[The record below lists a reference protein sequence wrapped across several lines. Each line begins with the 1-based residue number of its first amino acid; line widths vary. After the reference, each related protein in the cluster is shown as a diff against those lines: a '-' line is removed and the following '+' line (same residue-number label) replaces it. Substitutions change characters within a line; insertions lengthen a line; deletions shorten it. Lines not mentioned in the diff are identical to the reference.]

1 MRQFCIALISFLI
14 PFSVFAQPKVID
26 QVVAVVANYSILQ
39 SDIENQ
45 YLQLRLQGGLK
56 SESTQKCQIL
66 ESLLFQKLMLNQ
78 AEIDSI
84 TVTDDQVETELDR
97 KLRYYIQQFGSEE
110 KFVEF
115 YKKPIIEFKEEFR
128 EIVRDQKKIEQVQY
142 NITKDIKIT
151 PSEVKRFYNNIPAD
165 SLPLMNAEVEIGQI
179 IKNPPVSLEE
189 KQRIRE
195 KLQGLRERIM
205 KGEDFS
211 TLAVLYSEDP
221 GSARKGGE
229 LGFVGRG
236 ELYPEFEAVA
246 FSLKKNE
253 ISDIL
258 ETKAGFHI
266 IQLIQRKGDYIN
278 VRHILL
284 MPKVSPEDLAE
295 ASRILE
301 KVKLKIETEGLAF
314 EKAAMEFSDDPSKNN
329 GGLMVNPN
337 TGSTRF
343 EMNEIEPAIS
353 FAIDKLKPG
362 ELSNPLIMRTEEGKQ
377 AYRLIYLKLRTLPH
391 SANMQED
398 YDRIQQWAKE
408 EKNAEAIKKWIKEKV
423 KQTYVNIIPEFRTCP
438 YENQWMN

>member
-1 MRQFCIALISFLI
+1 MRQFCIALISLLI
-14 PFSVFAQPKVID
+14 PFGVFAQPKVID

-45 YLQLRLQGGLK
+45 YLQLRQQGGLK

-151 PSEVKRFYNNIPAD
+151 PSEVKRFFNNIPAD
-165 SLPLMNAEVEIGQI
+165 SLPLMNSEVEIGQI

-189 KQRIRE
+189 KQRIKE
-195 KLQGLRERIM
+195 KLNGLRERIL

-284 MPKVSPEDLAE
+284 QPKVSPEDLAE

-301 KVKLKIETEGLAF
+301 KVKLKIETEGLSF
-314 EKAAMEFSDDPSKNN
+314 EKAALEFSDDPSKNN

-343 EMNEIEPAIS
+343 EMNEVEPAVS

-362 ELSNPLIMRTEEGKQ
+362 ELSSPLIMRTDEGKQ
-377 AYRLIYLKLRTLPH
+377 AYRLIYLKVRTLPH
-391 SANMQED
+391 RANMQED

-408 EKNAEAIKKWIKEKV
+408 EKNAEAIKKWIKDKV
-423 KQTYVNIIPEFRTCP
+423 KQTYVNIIPEYRTCP

>member
-1 MRQFCIALISFLI
+1 MRYYYTALFTLFLSFSL
-14 PFSVFAQPKVID
+14 FAQPKVID

-45 YLQLRLQGGLK
+45 YLQLRQQGGLK

-66 ESLLFQKLMLNQ
+66 ESILFQKLMLNQ

-84 TVTDDQVETELDR
+84 TVSDDQVETELDR

-151 PSEVKRFYNNIPAD
+151 PSEVKKFFNNIPAD
-165 SLPLMNAEVEIGQI
+165 SLPLVNSEVEVGQI

-189 KQRIRE
+189 KQRIKE
-195 KLQGLRERIM
+195 KLTGLRERIL

-236 ELYPEFEAVA
+236 ELYPEFEAIA
-246 FSLKKNE
+246 FNLKKNE
-253 ISDIL
+253 VSDIL

-266 IQLIQRKGDYIN
+266 IQMIQRKGDNIN

-284 MPKVSPEDLAE
+284 QPKVSPEDLTE

-301 KVKLKIETEGLAF
+301 KVKNKIQTEGLAF
-314 EKAAMEFSDDPSKNN
+314 DKAALEFSDDPSKNN

-343 EMNEIEPAIS
+343 EMDEIEPAIS
-353 FAIDKLKPG
+353 FAIDKLKVG
-362 ELSNPLIMRTEEGKQ
+362 EVSAPLIMRTEEGKQ
-377 AYRLIYLKLRTLPH
+377 AYRIIYLKIRTQPH
-391 SANMQED
+391 RANMQED
-398 YDRIQQWAKE
+398 YDRIQQWAKDD
-408 EKNAEAIKKWIKEKV
+408 KNADVIQKWIKEKV
-423 KQTYVNIIPEFRTCP
+423 KQTYVNIIPEYNTCVF
-438 YENQWMN
+438 ENKWMN